1 MLRRRLLT
9 GAATV
14 VAAPMLNF
22 GNCRLFGA
30 GGRVYPTRVVDLVA
44 RSLVIDM
51 LGLLTMDWPK
61 LDRWH
66 ARPAEFSSSDFDQV
80 LRSGVDA
87 LHPAVDLNTDDP
99 HESTLRWLR
108 RWKTFINEH
117 PREFKAVHRSGD
129 LAPFNQSRRIGII
142 MGMQNSEHFRTPE
155 DVRLFHDEGQRIS
168 QLTYSNGNQLGSGC
182 TDRYDNGLSHFGSNV
197 IRAMN
202 ETGMAIDVSH
212 ASERTTLDAIEASSK
227 PVLITHSNCRALVRH
242 PRCKS
247 DNVIKALARKDG
259 VMGITGVRA
268 FLSPRRRATIEDVL
282 DHFDHVAKLA
292 GVEHLGIGSDAG
304 LDATR
309 PAPYLEVEGLHHPG
323 RVFDLTRG
331 LLRRGYSEQA
341 ISGILGR
348 NFQRALDSNLPPA
361 A

>member
-1 MLRRRLLT
+1 
-9 GAATV
+9 
-14 VAAPMLNF
+14 
-22 GNCRLFGA
+22 
-30 GGRVYPTRVVDLVA
+30 VDRA
-44 RSLVIDM
+44 
-51 LGLLTMDWPK
+51 
-61 LDRWH
+61 
-66 ARPAEFSSSDFDQV
+66 
-80 LRSGVDA
+80 
-87 LHPAVDLNTDDP
+87 
-99 HESTLRWLR
+99 
-108 RWKTFINEH
+108 
-117 PREFKAVHRSGD
+117 GD
-129 LAPFNQSRRIGII
+129 LAPFRQSGRIGII

-155 DVRLFHDEGQRIS
+155 DVHLFHDEGQRIS
-168 QLTYSNGNQLGSGC
+168 QLTYSNGNLLGSGC
-182 TDRYDNGLSHFGSNV
+182 ADRDDNGLSHFGSDV

-202 ETGMAIDVSH
+202 ETGMVIDVSH

-268 FLSPRRRATIEDVL
+268 FLSPRKRATIEDVL

-309 PAPYLEVEGLHHPG
+309 PAPHLEVEGLHHPG
-323 RVFDLTRG
+323 RVFDLTAG

-341 ISGILGR
+341 VSGILGA
-348 NFQRALDSNLPPA
+348 NFQRALDSILPPSA
-361 A
+361 